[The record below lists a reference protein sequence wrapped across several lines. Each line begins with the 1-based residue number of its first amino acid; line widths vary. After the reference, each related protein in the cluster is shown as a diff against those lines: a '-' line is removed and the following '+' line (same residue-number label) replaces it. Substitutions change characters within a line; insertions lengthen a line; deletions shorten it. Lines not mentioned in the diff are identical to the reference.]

1 MPCDQAPKD
10 IHRETEAASNVMHDK
25 SLSRTK
31 LFEIVWSQPMIH
43 AGAELGISGTG
54 LKKICLKHEI
64 PLPPQ
69 GWWAKLAAGHRL
81 ATPQL
86 PPATDERLNQV
97 RMRDRKSLGLSG
109 ALKSQTPRADVEVP
123 SEKPTKLPV
132 WVEKTEAALRARKPD
147 NRGLLHLS
155 RSSWPNVSI
164 DPRSIDRL
172 ILFLVGFD
180 EAIGTQG
187 WTLEP
192 SDEGLRV
199 LVEGEPVG
207 FKIEDRLTRR
217 LHEPTPDELAEQA
230 RRRRFQYT
238 YLSDQL
244 WPKYDYT
251 TSGEMAF
258 VVTGTVND
266 GLRRK
271 WGDTKRQRLEQAL
284 PSIIQSFCDHA
295 AAQIAKRQYWAD
307 QKRRWAEVDALRRAK
322 AEQDR
327 LNNARM
333 SLAGEIDSALAQVAM
348 LDRVIHH
355 IEEQPE
361 GCTEVQG
368 YLTWCRDRRDALCR
382 KFDLQGLAE
391 RLQGDEFAV
400 RDF

>member
-1 MPCDQAPKD
+1 MK
-10 IHRETEAASNVMHDK
+10 REI
-25 SLSRTK
+25 SRLE
-31 LFEIVWSQPMIH
+31 LFELIWSKPMIH
-43 AGAELGISGTG
+43 AGAELGLTGTG
-54 LKKICLKHEI
+54 LKKICLTHEI

-69 GWWAKLAAGHRL
+69 GWWAKLAAGHKL
-81 ATPQL
+81 AKPTL
-86 PPATDERLNQV
+86 PPATDERLSQIRVRGQQPSRSDRTSKLQV
-97 RMRDRKSLGLSG
+97 PCTGFK
-109 ALKSQTPRADVEVP
+109 VP
-123 SEKPTKLPV
+123 SEKPVELPV
-132 WVEKTEAALRARKPD
+132 WVEKTETALRARKPD
-147 NRGLLHLS
+147 HKGLIHLS
-155 RSSWPNVSI
+155 RKSWPSTSI

-172 ILFLVGFD
+172 TLFLIGFD
-180 EAIGTQG
+180 AALRKLE

-199 LVEGEPVG
+199 LVDGEPVG

-217 LHEPTPDELAEQA
+217 LHEPTPDELSEQA

-238 YLSDQL
+238 YLSDQP
-244 WPKYDYT
+244 WPKYDHAP
-251 TSGEMAF
+251 SGDLAF

-307 QKRRWAEVDALRRAK
+307 QKRRWAEADALRRAK

-327 LNNARM
+327 LNDARM

-348 LDRVIHH
+348 LGRVIQH

-361 GCTEVQG
+361 GCTEVQD
-368 YLTWCRDRRDALCR
+368 YLTWCRDRRDALFQ
-382 KFDLQGLAE
+382 KFDPQGLAE

-400 RDF
+400 RVF